1 MIYRK
6 MKQDFFKD
14 QPENPIKTHKDNQVK
29 GLIFLEIKYEDMI
42 FYFSYISL

>member
-14 QPENPIKTHKDNQVK
+14 QLENHIKARQDNQTK
-29 GLIFLEIKYEDMI
+29 GLIFLEIKYEKMI
-42 FYFSYISL
+42 FYFSYICL